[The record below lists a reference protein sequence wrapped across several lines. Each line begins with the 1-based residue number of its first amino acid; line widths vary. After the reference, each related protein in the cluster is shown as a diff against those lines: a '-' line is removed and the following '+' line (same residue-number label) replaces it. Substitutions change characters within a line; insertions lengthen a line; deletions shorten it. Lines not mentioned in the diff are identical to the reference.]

1 MRSSST
7 RHVPEPGQYG
17 YDPEDDHTIPDEPV
31 GQPRTWLDVVDSE
44 MVEEALRRLDTLP
57 AQPVYLERAAGD
69 VRFSLWLRLVDEQIN
84 RVAPGRHPNED
95 WRGLYETGTS
105 PRSAAYV
112 ALDQD
117 RPSPDTLQLGT
128 KDRETLCWAL
138 RVADEA
144 SDFEHPLRENVQ
156 PLLDKLT
163 PPTFRFT
170 DTPAWDF
177 DPAVPDIQPDESIGM
192 W

>member
-1 MRSSST
+1 MT
-7 RHVPEPGQYG
+7 
-17 YDPEDDHTIPDEPV
+17 T
-31 GQPRTWLDVVDSE
+31 TWLDLVDSE
-44 MVEEALRRLDTLP
+44 MVQEALRRLDQLP
-57 AQPVYLERAAGD
+57 AQSVYLERAAGD

-95 WRGLYETGTS
+95 WRTLYETGTS

-112 ALDQD
+112 ALDGD
-117 RPSPDTLQLGT
+117 RGSPDSVTLDT

-138 RVADEA
+138 RVADETWN
-144 SDFEHPLRENVQ
+144 FEHPLRENVQ

-170 DTPAWDF
+170 DTPVWDY
-177 DPAVPDIQPDESIGM
+177 DPAVPAEHPGVDGAQVAGQ
-192 W
+192 